1 MLRTECSAR
10 SVGSLFVEQAQRKVP
25 GVDKAALD
33 RIAEVSRRLAAA
45 RMPAFYLERRYGEVE
60 ARRALADARF
70 VLEWVEGHMSG
81 PHPG

>member
-45 RMPAFYLERRYGEVE
+45 RTPAFYLERRYGEVE